1 MNSMMKPVIVGIS
14 GASGSL
20 LAKETVDELL
30 RREVPVIGVC
40 SNDARLV
47 WQEEMDEP
55 FSETLAQWREHP
67 HFTHYSIGDMR
78 APIASGTYPTRGMVV
93 VPCSMNSIASLAHG
107 LTGNLLLRAAD
118 VCLKERR
125 RLVVVPRE
133 TPLHAVHLENML
145 TLARLGVTVLPPE
158 PAFYMKPAG
167 VLDIVRFVV
176 GRILVALEIDDSLDE
191 RFQYKGPSLPGPM
204 SG

>member
-1 MNSMMKPVIVGIS
+1 MSRPIVVGIS

-30 RREVPVIGVC
+30 SRELPIVLVC

-47 WQEEMDEP
+47 WQEEMDSP
-55 FSETLAQWREHP
+55 FNDTLARWREHP
-67 HFTHYSIGDMR
+67 QFAHYAIGDMT

-93 VPCSMNSIASLAHG
+93 VPCSMGSIAAIAHG
-107 LTGNLLLRAAD
+107 LASNLLLRAAD

-145 TLARLGVTVLPPE
+145 TLARMGTVVLPPE
-158 PAFYMKPAG
+158 PAFYLRPDS
-167 VLDIVRFVV
+167 VQDIVRFVV
-176 GRILVALEIDDSLDE
+176 GRILVALGVDESLEE
-191 RFQYKGPSLPGPM
+191 RLQYKGSE
-204 SG
+204 